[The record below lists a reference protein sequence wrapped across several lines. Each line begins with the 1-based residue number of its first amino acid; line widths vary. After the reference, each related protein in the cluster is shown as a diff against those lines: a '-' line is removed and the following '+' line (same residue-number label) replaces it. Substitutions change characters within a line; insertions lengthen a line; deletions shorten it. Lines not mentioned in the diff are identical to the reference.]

1 MIFLKKSILFLLLL
15 CLPVLSRAQQMIY
28 ISSVPLSY
36 RIPYRSTDG
45 GIWSNGNAVLRE
57 MAREVLR
64 EPRLVKVVVT
74 SKITLTIEQHGDE
87 NQLSIFFVHPVVS
100 GDTLFRQ
107 FPVGNLLLP
116 DRVNMK
122 LRWANR
128 LDTTSFSEV
137 SVNDRSVNARDS
149 LVCTFPVASFEPG
162 IDTLMIR
169 EVQLFY
175 DSLALDTFKRRLDL
189 IHDYHAAGIML
200 DSLKQMAATIQLSDP
215 GLLPFNF
222 LKTEECNKVIERIRA
237 YDFPSTLLQDGF
249 DPGMLEEKL
258 ADMNRLSRTITFNF
272 IDELK
277 KSGPIPR
284 QAGTDKLAGD
294 FTARVLSYIRHS
306 KLMDHLQ
313 NRIYQDFLGHC
324 FDSSS
329 FPPEEHVIPMMLSK
343 LYPGSG
349 ADTIAR
355 FVSGHIYRSYE
366 DRSRS
371 LINQNQYAEAFSMME
386 NARLFA
392 EKVHF
397 SQATNRDDDD
407 LLSKAASGIYNSYTG
422 IAEECIRNRNWGMAD
437 TYLAKANQYATG
449 HAALIG
455 SDSLYKAVFSG
466 LFFRRNSDCDLLLD
480 QMRYEEALHCY
491 EEFEVKY
498 TDHDLEFVKQK
509 LEEKKDEAIAGLF
522 RESAVRSE
530 AALKKHQP
538 DTAVYY
544 FEAALLL
551 RNRVD
556 GNFAAFGM
564 LDSLAPAIAA
574 IRYEKL
580 FNSGAYA
587 LDRRQ
592 YTLALNQF
600 NGAKSI
606 SDQYRIET
614 DRSFDSLYRQTMKYY
629 LIIQLSAAQKKI
641 WANRFD
647 SAYMALESTKSTG
660 SAFGISDD
668 PQFSEALLKFRQ
680 KIREQQCRNLDDSVN
695 FQILRADR
703 SIALKNYLNASHSL
717 QQALAFIATG
727 TECGFSDKTIRDTLG
742 KYNRAAAYQEKLLNA
757 RSQVAGGNYAVAIGE
772 LDENARDYQRYRL
785 EGFGIIPENVF
796 DFIRQR
802 SNPYLTDQAV
812 AYYLDKGNP
821 GEAVRFLHLLYAQ
834 GFPERSASSTQDQ
847 LAKMLARNDFQL
859 KPEDSALTLVDQYT
873 SNDRWYDAFRSAYLK
888 EWNTLAKKTAVDK

>member
-1 MIFLKKSILFLLLL
+1 MILLKKLILFFLLI
-15 CLPVLSRAQQMIY
+15 CLPGLSRAQQMIY
-28 ISSVPLSY
+28 TSSVQLKY
-36 RIPYRSTDG
+36 RMPYRSADG
-45 GIWSNGNAVLRE
+45 GIWSNGNELLRE

-74 SKITLTIEQHGDE
+74 SKIALTIEQIGDKY
-87 NQLSIFFVHPVVS
+87 QLSIFFVHPVVS

-107 FPVGNLLLP
+107 FQIGNLLLP

-149 LVCTFPVASFEPG
+149 LVCSFPVASFDPG

-175 DSLALDTFKRRLDL
+175 DSLALDTFKKRLDL
-189 IHDYHAAGIML
+189 IHDYYAAGIML
-200 DSLKQMAATIQLSDP
+200 DSLKQMAETIQLSDP
-215 GLLPFNF
+215 GLLPANF
-222 LKTEECNKVIERIRA
+222 IKAEECNKVIERIRV

-249 DPGMLEEKL
+249 DPGRLEEKL
-258 ADMNRLSRTITFNF
+258 ADMNRLSRTVTFNF

-277 KSGPIPR
+277 KAGPIPW
-284 QAGTDKLAGD
+284 QGGVDKFAGD

-329 FPPEEHVIPMMLSK
+329 FPPEEHVISMMFSK

-349 ADTIAR
+349 ADTMAR
-355 FVSGHIYRSYE
+355 YVSGHIYRSYE
-366 DRSRS
+366 DKSRN
-371 LINQNQYAEAFSMME
+371 LINQNQYAEAFLMME

-397 SQATNRDDDD
+397 SHAINKEDD

-437 TYLAKANQYATG
+437 TYLTKANQYATG

-466 LFFRRNSDCDLLLD
+466 LFFLRNSDCDLLLD
-480 QMRYEEALHCY
+480 QMKYEEALHCY

-498 TDHDLEFVKQK
+498 TDSDLVFVKQK
-509 LEEKKDEAIAGLF
+509 LEEKKEQAIAGLF

-544 FEAALLL
+544 FEAALQL
-551 RNRVD
+551 RNRVK

-564 LDSLAPAIAA
+564 LDSLAPDIAR

-600 NGAKSI
+600 NEAKSI
-606 SDQYRIET
+606 SDQYRIER

-647 SAYMALESTKSTG
+647 SAYMALESTKSAG
-660 SAFGISDD
+660 SAFGFADD

-680 KIREQQCRNLDDSVN
+680 KISEQQCRNLDDSVK
-695 FQILRADR
+695 FQVLRADR
-703 SIALKNYLNASHSL
+703 SIALKNYLNASHCL
-717 QQALAFIATG
+717 QHALAFIAAG
-727 TECGFSDKTIRDTLG
+727 TECGFSDKTILDTLG

-812 AYYLDKGNP
+812 AYYLDKGNNR
-821 GEAVRFLHLLYAQ
+821 EAIRFLHLLRAQ
-834 GFPERSASSTQDQ
+834 GFPERSAASTQDQ
-847 LAKMLARNDFQL
+847 LAKMLARDDFQL
-859 KPEDSALTLVDQYT
+859 KPGDTALILVDQYT
-873 SNDRWYDAFRSAYLK
+873 SNDSWYDTFRASYLK
-888 EWNTLAKKTAVDK
+888 EWNTLAKKTAIEK